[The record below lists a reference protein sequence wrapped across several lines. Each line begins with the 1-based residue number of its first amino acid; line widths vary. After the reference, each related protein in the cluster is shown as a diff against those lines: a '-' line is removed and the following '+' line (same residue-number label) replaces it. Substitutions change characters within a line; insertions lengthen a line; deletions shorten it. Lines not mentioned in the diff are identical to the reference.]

1 MEKEPEKKRKRLAVD
16 IPVEIHNQLKYIA
29 IKRNCHM
36 RKLVL
41 RALIAFIK
49 HEEQFE

>member
-1 MEKEPEKKRKRLAVD
+1 MDTKQKRGLKTLIVD
-16 IPVEIHNQLKYIA
+16 VPKEIHDQLKYIG
-29 IKRNCHM
+29 IMRNCTM

-49 HEEQFE
+49 YDERSN